1 MLGSFP
7 VHFAMLLTILGT
19 VDVPLDEAG
28 QYKEGWFSIYT
39 QVWIMHLTVSLV
51 LVLNHLNGASLG
63 GSKDTLNTLATIFYV
78 IVIIQLGV
86 NYVFENQ
93 EEDLSLSES
102 NYEVPTGYQTQTS
115 VRLTKDEIK
124 LKFWLFIELIIF
136 FANVASNIVFML
148 YRSCS
153 NARIYSSTT
162 GNIEEGIEKHQL
174 LVSMCSAFFTPFI
187 GALCL
192 IIFEMR
198 W

>member
-1 MLGSFP
+1 
-7 VHFAMLLTILGT
+7 
-19 VDVPLDEAG
+19 
-28 QYKEGWFSIYT
+28 
-39 QVWIMHLTVSLV
+39 MHLTVSLV

-136 FANVASNIVFML
+136 FANVASNIVFIL

-153 NARIYSSTT
+153 NARIYSSST
-162 GNIEEGIEKHQL
+162 GNVEEGIEKHQL